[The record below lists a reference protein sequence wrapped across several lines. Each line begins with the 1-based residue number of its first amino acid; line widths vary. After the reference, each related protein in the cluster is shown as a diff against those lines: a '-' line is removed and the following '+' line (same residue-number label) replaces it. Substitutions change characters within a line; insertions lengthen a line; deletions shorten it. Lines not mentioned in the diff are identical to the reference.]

1 MAPETV
7 RQESGRESTSL
18 RRLSSISVSP
28 DFWTERVPAVLC
40 LLCAATCGAVS
51 WWLVANGFLWACFY
65 TCVGALLRRYRPG
78 DAKDKRHG
86 RVPDG
91 YGRWAYNLSIVHQA
105 IVLPVLA
112 ITAAA
117 MGSNYVRTLD
127 WLRAPSENL
136 NFVSRHIFYSTMGA
150 MGKDFWIYGKRLE
163 AWLFFHHAATIGGC
177 ALCMSL
183 DSGGGL
189 AVANAFM
196 GELSSATYNLHIIRP
211 SFATKCLRFVS
222 IGSVNISVLFTS
234 CWLLFMDN
242 HWLKSIGYF
251 TLCVS
256 IFSLRCME
264 LGQMFTEEEK
274 LASD

>member
-1 MAPETV
+1 MASEGVLRERSEFSPE
-7 RQESGRESTSL
+7 
-18 RRLSSISVSP
+18 
-28 DFWTERVPAVLC
+28 FWTERAPAVLC

-65 TCVGALLRRYRPG
+65 TCVGAALRRYRPG
-78 DAKDKRHG
+78 DAKDKRYG

-91 YGRWAYNLSIVHQA
+91 YGRWAYNLSIIHQA
-105 IVLPVLA
+105 VVLPALA
-112 ITAAA
+112 IVAAA
-117 MGSNYVRTLD
+117 LGGQSVRTVD

-150 MGKDFWIYGKRLE
+150 MGKDFWIYGNRLE
-163 AWLFFHHAATIGGC
+163 LWLLVHHVATIGGC

-211 SFATKCLRFVS
+211 CFPTKCLRVVS
-222 IGSVNISVLFTS
+222 IGCVNISVLLTS

-242 HWLKSIGYF
+242 HWLKSTAYL

-256 IFSLRCME
+256 IFSLRCVD
-264 LGQMFTEEEK
+264 LVKLRDVEEK
-274 LASD
+274 VASE